1 MIYTYV
7 PAAAD
12 WLRILPQLIVLSA
25 ALLTLIVDLFLPA
38 RRKAWLNVVAL
49 AGVIGAGVA
58 TALMFTMGDG
68 QDAFYGL
75 VRSDWT
81 ALLAYLIIL
90 FAAALGILFS
100 PDYLT
105 RRAFAHHG
113 EYYALLLL
121 STFGMMLMSA
131 AASLMIV
138 FVGLE
143 ALSLPLYVLC
153 AILPRDLRSQES
165 GLKYFLL
172 SSFAS
177 AFLLYGIALTFG
189 SVGTSNLAAIRVF
202 VTANPF
208 SLISGYGPILVVAIG
223 LMAVGLAFK
232 VSAVPFQAWTP
243 DVYVGAPAPVTAFM
257 SVGTK
262 VAAFVATAR
271 IFLAALFP
279 LTAQWQP
286 IFWVLTILTIVA
298 GNLLAITQRD
308 VKRMLAYSSVANAG
322 YMLIAIT
329 IATQQAYAALLVY
342 LATYAVMNLGAFGVV
357 GLVERAN
364 KTGATLDDFAGL
376 GRRRP
381 LLAAAMAV
389 FLFSLAGIPLTSGFV
404 GKFSVFYTAVQGGHL
419 DLALLGAVAS
429 VAGMFYYLR
438 VVWAMY
444 FTEPEGA
451 VAPILPVSE
460 STPAPDEQP
469 VGEAASADGG
479 ADGGAVAVAERV
491 VVATP
496 ATTQEQATAKEPAAI
511 LSSIGLAIAVIG
523 VFALGVAPW
532 LVTPVAAEAARMLF
546 AGR

>member
-1 MIYTYV
+1 MTYTYV
-7 PAAAD
+7 PTSAD
-12 WLRILPQLIVLSA
+12 WLRILPQLIVLGA

-38 RRKAWLNVVAL
+38 SRKAWLCVVAL

-58 TALMFTMGDG
+58 TALMFTIGDG
-68 QDAFYGL
+68 QDAFYGM

-100 PDYLT
+100 PEYLK
-105 RRAFAHHG
+105 RRAFAHYG

-143 ALSLPLYVLC
+143 ALSLPLYILC

-189 SVGTSNLAAIRVF
+189 SVGTSNLAAIRAYL
-202 VTANPF
+202 TANPF
-208 SLISGYGPILVVAIG
+208 SLISGYGPIFVVAIG

-243 DVYVGAPAPVTAFM
+243 DVYVGAPTPVTAFM

-271 IFLAALFP
+271 IFLDALSP

-286 IFWVLTILTIVA
+286 IFWVLTILTIVG

-322 YMLIAIT
+322 YMLIAVT
-329 IATQQAYAALLVY
+329 VATQQAYAALLVY

-376 GRRRP
+376 GRQRP
-381 LLAAAMAV
+381 LLAGAMAV
-389 FLFSLAGIPLTSGFV
+389 FLFALAGIPLTSGFV
-404 GKFSVFYTAVQGGHL
+404 GKFSVFYTAVQGDHL

-444 FTEPEGA
+444 FTEPHVEKALPAA
-451 VAPILPVSE
+451 VAA
-460 STPAPDEQP
+460 PAPVVDEQP
-469 VGEAASADGG
+469 SAVAVERGV
-479 ADGGAVAVAERV
+479 VAVAERV
-491 VVATP
+491 AVAAP
-496 ATTQEQATAKEPAAI
+496 SAGATQEREAAKAPAAI
-511 LSSIGLAIAVIG
+511 LSSVGLAVAVIG

-532 LVTPVAAEAARMLF
+532 LVTPLAAEAARMLF
-546 AGR
+546 AGH

>member
-7 PAAAD
+7 PAASD
-12 WLRILPQLIVLSA
+12 WLRILPQLIVLGA
-25 ALLTLIVDLFLPA
+25 ALLTLIVDLFLPEG
-38 RRKAWLNVVAL
+38 RKAWLYLVAL

-90 FAAALGILFS
+90 FSTTLGILFS
-100 PDYLT
+100 PDYL
-105 RRAFAHHG
+105 RRRTFPHHG

-143 ALSLPLYVLC
+143 ALSLPLYILC

-189 SVGTSNLAAIRVF
+189 SVGTSNLAAIRAF

-208 SLISGYGPILVVAIG
+208 SLISGYGPILVIAIG

-271 IFLAALFP
+271 IFLDALYP
-279 LTAQWQP
+279 LTAQWQA
-286 IFWVLTILTIVA
+286 IFWVLTILTIVI

-329 IATQQAYAALLVY
+329 VATQQAYASLLVY

-357 GLVERAN
+357 GLVERAD

-381 LLAAAMAV
+381 LLAGAMAV
-389 FLFSLAGIPLTSGFV
+389 FLFALAGIPLTSGFV

-419 DLALLGAVAS
+419 DLALIGAVAS

-451 VAPILPVSE
+451 VAPISPVAE
-460 STPAPDEQP
+460 PTPTPDAQSI
-469 VGEAASADGG
+469 GEPAS

-491 VVATP
+491 IVPTAIATQGQSVEK
-496 ATTQEQATAKEPAAI
+496 APAAI
-511 LSSIGLAIAVIG
+511 LSSIGLAIAVVG
-523 VFALGVAPW
+523 VFALGIAPW
-532 LVTPVAAEAARMLF
+532 LVTPIAAEAAKALF
-546 AGR
+546 AGH

>member
-1 MIYTYV
+1 MTYTYV

-12 WLRILPQLIVLSA
+12 WLRILPQLIVLGA
-25 ALLTLIVDLFLPA
+25 ALLTLIVDLVLPA
-38 RRKAWLNVVAL
+38 SRKAWLYVVAL

-68 QDAFYGL
+68 QDAFFGM

-105 RRAFAHHG
+105 RRTFAHHG

-189 SVGTSNLAAIRVF
+189 SVGTSNLAAIRAF

-271 IFLAALFP
+271 IFLDALQP

-286 IFWVLTILTIVA
+286 IFWALTILTIVG

-329 IATQQAYAALLVY
+329 VATQQAYASLLVY

-357 GLVERAN
+357 GLVERAD

-381 LLAAAMAV
+381 AARGGDGGLPLRPGWHPAHLWIRRQVLGLLHRR
-389 FLFSLAGIPLTSGFV
+389 AGRPPRSGADRR
-404 GKFSVFYTAVQGGHL
+404 GRQRGGHV
-419 DLALLGAVAS
+419 LL
-429 VAGMFYYLR
+429 
-438 VVWAMY
+438 
-444 FTEPEGA
+444 
-451 VAPILPVSE
+451 
-460 STPAPDEQP
+460 PARRLGD
-469 VGEAASADGG
+469 VLHRARSRSRADSAC
-479 ADGGAVAVAERV
+479 R
-491 VVATP
+491 
-496 ATTQEQATAKEPAAI
+496 
-511 LSSIGLAIAVIG
+511 
-523 VFALGVAPW
+523 
-532 LVTPVAAEAARMLF
+532 
-546 AGR
+546 

>member
-1 MIYTYV
+1 MTYTYV

-12 WLRILPQLIVLSA
+12 WLRILPQLIILGA

-38 RRKAWLNVVAL
+38 SHKAWLYIVAL

-68 QDAFYGL
+68 QDAFFGM

-100 PDYLT
+100 PDYLG
-105 RRAFAHHG
+105 RRTFTHHG

-143 ALSLPLYVLC
+143 ALSLPLYILC

-189 SVGTSNLAAIRVF
+189 SVGTSNLAAIRTY
-202 VTANPF
+202 VTTNPF
-208 SLISGYGPILVVAIG
+208 SLISGYGPILIVAIG

-271 IFLAALFP
+271 IFLDALQP
-279 LTAQWQP
+279 LTGQWQP
-286 IFWVLTILTIVA
+286 IFWALTILTIVG

-329 IATQQAYAALLVY
+329 VATQQAYASLLVY

-357 GLVERAN
+357 GLVERAD

-381 LLAAAMAV
+381 ALAAAMAV
-389 FLFSLAGIPLTSGFV
+389 FLFALAGIPLTSGFV
-404 GKFSVFYTAVQGGHL
+404 GKFSVFYAAVQGSHL
-419 DLALLGAVAS
+419 DLALIGAVAS

-444 FTEPEGA
+444 FTEPEAA
-451 VAPILPVSE
+451 VAPTAPVAE
-460 STPAPDEQP
+460 LTPAPDEQAVTEP
-469 VGEAASADGG
+469 ASADGG
-479 ADGGAVAVAERV
+479 VVAVAERIA
-491 VVATP
+491 VATP
-496 ATTQEQATAKEPAAI
+496 ATAQEQATSKEPAAI
-511 LSSIGLAIAVIG
+511 LSSIGLAIAVVG
-523 VFALGVAPW
+523 VFALGIAPW

>member
-1 MIYTYV
+1 MTYTYM
-7 PAAAD
+7 PISAD
-12 WLRILPQLIVLSA
+12 WLRILPQLIVLGA
-25 ALLTLIVDLFLPA
+25 ALLTLIVDLLLPA
-38 RRKAWLNVVAL
+38 SRKAWLYIVAL

-58 TALMFTMGDG
+58 TALMFSMGDG
-68 QDAFYGL
+68 QDAFYGM

-81 ALLAYLIIL
+81 TLLAYLIIL
-90 FAAALGILFS
+90 FAAALGVLFS

-131 AASLMIV
+131 GASLMII

-143 ALSLPLYVLC
+143 ALSLPLYILC

-189 SVGTSNLAAIRVF
+189 SVGSSNLAAIRAF
-202 VTANPF
+202 VTANQF

-243 DVYVGAPAPVTAFM
+243 DVYVGAPTPVTAFM

-271 IFLAALFP
+271 IFLDALSP
-279 LTAQWQP
+279 LIAQWQP
-286 IFWVLTILTIVA
+286 IFWVLTILTIVV

-308 VKRMLAYSSVANAG
+308 VKRLLAYSSVANAG

-329 IATQQAYAALLVY
+329 VATQQAYAALLVY
-342 LATYAVMNLGAFGVV
+342 LATYATMNLGAFGVV
-357 GLVERAN
+357 GVVERAN

-376 GRRRP
+376 GRRQP

-389 FLFSLAGIPLTSGFV
+389 FLFALAGIPLTSGFV
-404 GKFSVFYTAVQGGHL
+404 GKFSVFYTAVQGNHL
-419 DLALLGAVAS
+419 ALALLGAVAS

-444 FTEPEGA
+444 FTEPQET
-451 VAPILPVSE
+451 VAPVSQTA
-460 STPAPDEQP
+460 SPMPDERP
-469 VGEAASADGG
+469 MVESASAD
-479 ADGGAVAVAERV
+479 AGAVAVAERV

-496 ATTQEQATAKEPAAI
+496 SATHEQAPTREPVSI
-511 LSSIGLAIAVIG
+511 LSSIGLAVAVIG

-532 LVTPVAAEAARMLF
+532 LVTPTAAEAARMFF
-546 AGR
+546 AGH

>member
-1 MIYTYV
+1 MMVYTYV

-12 WLRILPQLIVLSA
+12 WLRILPQLVVLGA
-25 ALLTLIVDLFLPA
+25 ALLTLIVDLLLPA
-38 RRKAWLNVVAL
+38 SRKAWLYIVAL
-49 AGVIGAGVA
+49 AGVIGAGLA
-58 TALMFTMGDG
+58 TALMFSMGDG
-68 QDAFYGL
+68 QDAFYGM

-131 AASLMIV
+131 GASLMII

-143 ALSLPLYVLC
+143 ALSLPLYILC

-189 SVGTSNLAAIRVF
+189 SVGSSNLAVIRAF
-202 VTANPF
+202 VTTNPF

-243 DVYVGAPAPVTAFM
+243 DVYVGAPTPVTAFM

-271 IFLAALFP
+271 IFLDALSP
-279 LTAQWQP
+279 LIAQWQP
-286 IFWVLTILTIVA
+286 IFWVLTILTIVV

-308 VKRMLAYSSVANAG
+308 VKRLLAYSSVANAG

-329 IATQQAYAALLVY
+329 VATQQAYAALLVY
-342 LATYAVMNLGAFGVV
+342 LATYATMNLGAFGVV
-357 GLVERAN
+357 GVVEHAN

-376 GRRRP
+376 GRRQP

-389 FLFSLAGIPLTSGFV
+389 FLFALAGIPLTSGFV
-404 GKFSVFYTAVQGGHL
+404 GKFSVFYTAVQGNHL

-444 FTEPEGA
+444 FTEPQDT
-451 VAPILPVSE
+451 VAPVSQTA
-460 STPAPDEQP
+460 SPKPDEQP
-469 VGEAASADGG
+469 AVESTSAD
-479 ADGGAVAVAERV
+479 AGAVAVAERV

-496 ATTQEQATAKEPAAI
+496 SATHEQAPMREPVSI
-511 LSSIGLAIAVIG
+511 LSSIGLAVAVIG

-532 LVTPVAAEAARMLF
+532 LVTPTAAEAARMFF
-546 AGR
+546 AGH

>member
-7 PAAAD
+7 HAASD
-12 WLRILPQLIVLSA
+12 WLRILPQLIVLGA
-25 ALLTLIVDLFLPA
+25 ALLTLIVDLFLPEG
-38 RRKAWLNVVAL
+38 RKIWLYVVAL

-90 FAAALGILFS
+90 FSAALGILFS

-105 RRAFAHHG
+105 RRTFAHHG

-143 ALSLPLYVLC
+143 ALSLPLYILC

-189 SVGTSNLAAIRVF
+189 SVGASNLAAIRAF

-232 VSAVPFQAWTP
+232 VSAAPFQAWTP

-262 VAAFVATAR
+262 VAAFVAIAR
-271 IFLAALFP
+271 VFLDALFP

-286 IFWVLTILTIVA
+286 IFWVLTILTIVI

-322 YMLIAIT
+322 YMLIAIAV
-329 IATQQAYAALLVY
+329 ATQQAYAALLVY
-342 LATYAVMNLGAFGVV
+342 LATYAVMNVGAFGVV
-357 GLVERAN
+357 GLVERAD

-381 LLAAAMAV
+381 LLAGAMAV
-389 FLFSLAGIPLTSGFV
+389 FLFALAGIPLTSGFV
-404 GKFSVFYTAVQGGHL
+404 GKFSVFYTAVQGDHL
-419 DLALLGAVAS
+419 DLALIGAVAS

-444 FTEPEGA
+444 FTEAQGA
-451 VAPILPVSE
+451 VAPTSPVSDLTPVSE
-460 STPAPDEQP
+460 DQP
-469 VGEAASADGG
+469 IAEATS

-491 VVATP
+491 TAPVAV
-496 ATTQEQATAKEPAAI
+496 ATQEQPIEKAPASI

-523 VFALGVAPW
+523 VFALGIAPW

>member
-12 WLRILPQLIVLSA
+12 WLRILPQLVVLGA

-38 RRKAWLNVVAL
+38 RRKAWLYLVAL

-81 ALLAYLIIL
+81 ALVANLIIL

-100 PDYLT
+100 PDYL
-105 RRAFAHHG
+105 RRRTFAHHG

-153 AILPRDLRSQES
+153 AILPRDQRSQES

-189 SVGTSNLAAIRVF
+189 SVGTSNLAAIRAF
-202 VTANPF
+202 VTVQPF

-232 VSAVPFQAWTP
+232 VSAVPFQAWAP

-262 VAAFVATAR
+262 VAAFVAIAR
-271 IFLAALFP
+271 IFLDALFP
-279 LTAQWQP
+279 LAAQWQP
-286 IFWVLTILTIVA
+286 IFWVLTILTIVV

-329 IATQQAYAALLVY
+329 VATQQAYASLLVY

-357 GLVERAN
+357 GLVERAD

-381 LLAAAMAV
+381 LLAGAMAV
-389 FLFSLAGIPLTSGFV
+389 FLFALAGIPLTSGFV
-404 GKFSVFYTAVQGGHL
+404 GKFSVFYTAVQGRHL
-419 DLALLGAVAS
+419 DLALIGAVAS

-444 FTEPEGA
+444 FTEPDGA
-451 VAPILPVSE
+451 VAPVSPVAERLP
-460 STPAPDEQP
+460 TPDAQP
-469 VGEAASADGG
+469 TSVPAS
-479 ADGGAVAVAERV
+479 ADGGAVAVAERIT
-491 VVATP
+491 VATP
-496 ATTQEQATAKEPAAI
+496 ATAHEQGSMQGPAAL
-511 LSSIGLAIAVIG
+511 LSAIGLAVAVIG
-523 VFALGVAPW
+523 VFALGIAPW
-532 LVTPVAAEAARMLF
+532 LVTPVAAEAARILF

>member
-1 MIYTYV
+1 MTYTYV
-7 PAAAD
+7 PTAAD
-12 WLRILPQLIVLSA
+12 WLRILPQLIVLGA
-25 ALLTLIVDLFLPA
+25 ALLTLIVDLFLPVG
-38 RRKAWLNVVAL
+38 RKAWLHVVGL

-68 QDAFYGL
+68 QDAFFGM

-131 AASLMIV
+131 ATSLMIV

-189 SVGTSNLAAIRVF
+189 SVGSSNLAAIRAF
-202 VTANPF
+202 VTANQF

-262 VAAFVATAR
+262 VAAFIATAR
-271 IFLAALFP
+271 IFLDALSP
-279 LTAQWQP
+279 LRAQWQP
-286 IFWVLTILTIVA
+286 IFWVLTILTIIG

-329 IATQQAYAALLVY
+329 VATQQAYAALLVY

-357 GLVERAN
+357 GLVERAD
-364 KTGATLDDFAGL
+364 KTGAALDDFAGL

-381 LLAAAMAV
+381 LLAGAMAV
-389 FLFSLAGIPLTSGFV
+389 FLFALAGIPLTSGFV
-404 GKFSVFYTAVQGGHL
+404 GKFSVFYTAVQGGQGGHL
-419 DLALLGAVAS
+419 GLALLGAVAS

-444 FTEPEGA
+444 FTEAQEV
-451 VAPILPVSE
+451 VAPVSPI
-460 STPAPDEQP
+460 SDLTPAPDEQP
-469 VGEAASADGG
+469 IAEAAS

-491 VVATP
+491 TTPVAV
-496 ATTQEQATAKEPAAI
+496 ATQEQPIEKAPASI

-523 VFALGVAPW
+523 VFALGIAPW

>member
-1 MIYTYV
+1 MIYTYA
-7 PAAAD
+7 PTAAD
-12 WLRILPQLIVLSA
+12 WLRILPHLIVLGA
-25 ALLTLIVDLFLPA
+25 ALLTLIVDLFLPTG
-38 RRKAWLNVVAL
+38 RKGWLDIVAL

-68 QDAFYGL
+68 QDAFLGM

-90 FAAALGILFS
+90 FSAALGILFS
-100 PDYLT
+100 PQYLT

-131 AASLMIV
+131 AASLMII

-189 SVGTSNLAAIRVF
+189 SVGTSNLAAIRAY

-208 SLISGYGPILVVAIG
+208 NLISGYGPILVVAIG

-243 DVYVGAPAPVTAFM
+243 DVYVGAPTPVTAFM

-271 IFLAALFP
+271 IFLDALSP
-279 LTAQWQP
+279 LAAQWKP
-286 IFWVLTILTIVA
+286 IFWVLTILTIVV

-329 IATQQAYAALLVY
+329 VATQQAYAALLVY

-357 GLVERAN
+357 GVVERAN
-364 KTGATLDDFAGL
+364 KTGATLDDFSGL

-381 LLAAAMAV
+381 VLAGAMAV
-389 FLFSLAGIPLTSGFV
+389 FLFALAGIPLTSGFV
-404 GKFSVFYTAVQGGHL
+404 GKFSVFYTAVLGGHL

-429 VAGMFYYLR
+429 VAGMYYYLR

-444 FTEPEGA
+444 FTEPQGA
-451 VAPILPVSE
+451 AAPLSP
-460 STPAPDEQP
+460 TPDLTPTPDEQP
-469 VGEAASADGG
+469 IAETTA
-479 ADGGAVAVAERV
+479 ADGGAVAVAARV
-491 VVATP
+491 AVAAPVATQEPVTAAAP
-496 ATTQEQATAKEPAAI
+496 ASL

>member
-1 MIYTYV
+1 MTYTYV
-7 PAAAD
+7 PTSAD
-12 WLRILPQLIVLSA
+12 WLRILPQLIVLGA

-38 RRKAWLNVVAL
+38 SRKAWLCVVAL

-58 TALMFTMGDG
+58 TALMFTIGDG
-68 QDAFYGL
+68 QDAFYGM

-100 PDYLT
+100 PDYLK
-105 RRAFAHHG
+105 RRAFAHYG

-143 ALSLPLYVLC
+143 ALSLPLYILC

-189 SVGTSNLAAIRVF
+189 SVGTSNLAAIRAY

-208 SLISGYGPILVVAIG
+208 SLVSGYGPIFVVAIG

-243 DVYVGAPAPVTAFM
+243 DVYVGAPTPVTAFM

-271 IFLAALFP
+271 IFLDALSP

-286 IFWVLTILTIVA
+286 IFWVLTILTIVG

-322 YMLIAIT
+322 YMLIAVT
-329 IATQQAYAALLVY
+329 VATQQAYASLLVY

-376 GRRRP
+376 GRQRP
-381 LLAAAMAV
+381 LLAGAMAV
-389 FLFSLAGIPLTSGFV
+389 FLFALAGIPLTSGFV

-444 FTEPEGA
+444 FTEAHAENALPA
-451 VAPILPVSE
+451 LVAAP
-460 STPAPDEQP
+460 TPFVDEQP
-469 VGEAASADGG
+469 SAVPVEGG
-479 ADGGAVAVAERV
+479 VVAVAERV
-491 VVATP
+491 AVAAP
-496 ATTQEQATAKEPAAI
+496 SAGATQEREAAKAPASI
-511 LSSIGLAIAVIG
+511 LSSVGLAVAVIG

-532 LVTPVAAEAARMLF
+532 LVTRLAAEAARMLF
-546 AGR
+546 AGH

>member
-1 MIYTYV
+1 MIYTYI
-7 PAAAD
+7 PTSAD
-12 WLRILPQLIVLSA
+12 WLRILPELIVLGA
-25 ALLTLIVDLFLPA
+25 ALLTLIVDLVLPVG
-38 RRKAWLNVVAL
+38 RKVWLYTVGLIGVV
-49 AGVIGAGVA
+49 GAAVA
-58 TALMFTMGDG
+58 TAIMFTAGDG
-68 QDAFYGL
+68 KDAFYGM

-90 FAAALGILFS
+90 FAAGLGILFS
-100 PDYLT
+100 PAYLA
-105 RRAFAHHG
+105 RRTFAHYG
-113 EYYALLLL
+113 EYYTLLLL
-121 STFGMMLMSA
+121 ATFGMMLMSA

-143 ALSLPLYVLC
+143 ALSLALYILC
-153 AILPRDLRSQES
+153 AILPRDIRSQEA

-177 AFLLYGIALTFG
+177 AFLLYGIALTYG
-189 SVGTSNLAAIRVF
+189 SVGSSNLAAIRAF

-208 SLISGYGPILVVAIG
+208 SLISGYGPLLAVAIG

-243 DVYVGAPAPVTAFM
+243 DVYVGAPTPVTAFM

-271 IFLAALFP
+271 IFLDALYP
-279 LTAQWQP
+279 LAAQWTP
-286 IFWVLTILTIVA
+286 IFWILTVLTIVG

-329 IATQQAYAALLVY
+329 VATQQAYASLLVY

-357 GLVERAN
+357 GLVERAQAS
-364 KTGATLDDFAGL
+364 GATLDDFAGL
-376 GRRRP
+376 ARRRP

-389 FLFSLAGIPLTSGFV
+389 FLFALAGIPLTSGFV
-404 GKFSVFYTAVQGGHL
+404 GKFYVFFTAVQGNHVE
-419 DLALLGAVAS
+419 LALVGAVAS

-444 FTEPEGA
+444 FTESPEPIVA
-451 VAPILPVSE
+451 EPPVQAPIPLTEEP
-460 STPAPDEQP
+460 PM
-469 VGEAASADGG
+469 AAVDGG
-479 ADGGAVAVAERV
+479 PVAVAERV
-491 VVATP
+491 AVAAP
-496 ATTQEQATAKEPAAI
+496 AVSPVREQPAAEAPASV
-511 LSSIGLAIAVIG
+511 LSTIGLVVAVIG
-523 VFALGVAPW
+523 VFALGIAPW
-532 LVTPVAAEAARMLF
+532 LVTQVAAETARMFF

>member
-1 MIYTYV
+1 
-7 PAAAD
+7 
-12 WLRILPQLIVLSA
+12 L
-25 ALLTLIVDLFLPA
+25 
-38 RRKAWLNVVAL
+38 
-49 AGVIGAGVA
+49 IGAVVA
-58 TALMFTMGDG
+58 TALMFSIGDG
-68 QDAFYGL
+68 QDAFFGM
-75 VRSDWT
+75 VRSDKT

-143 ALSLPLYVLC
+143 ALSLPLYILC
-153 AILPRDLRSQES
+153 AILPRDRRSQES

-189 SVGTSNLAAIRVF
+189 SVGSSNLAAIRAF

-271 IFLAALFP
+271 IFLDALSP

-286 IFWVLTILTIVA
+286 IFWVLTILTIIG

-329 IATQQAYAALLVY
+329 VATQQAYAALLVY

-357 GLVERAN
+357 GLVERAD

-381 LLAAAMAV
+381 LLAGAMAV
-389 FLFSLAGIPLTSGFV
+389 FLFALAGIPLTSGFV
-404 GKFSVFYTAVQGGHL
+404 GKFSIFYTDVQGGHL
-419 DLALLGAVAS
+419 GLALLGAVAS

-444 FTEPEGA
+444 FTEPQGV
-451 VAPILPVSE
+451 VAPVSPVAGL
-460 STPAPDEQP
+460 TPTPEEQP
-469 VGEAASADGG
+469 ISDPAS

-491 VVATP
+491 VVVTP
-496 ATTQEQATAKEPAAI
+496 AATQEQAIAKEPASI

-523 VFALGVAPW
+523 VFALGIAPW

>member
-1 MIYTYV
+1 MTYTYV
-7 PAAAD
+7 PTSAD
-12 WLRILPQLIVLSA
+12 WLRILPQLIVLGA

-38 RRKAWLNVVAL
+38 GRKAWLYIVAL

-58 TALMFTMGDG
+58 TALMFSMGDG
-68 QDAFYGL
+68 QDAFFGM

-90 FAAALGILFS
+90 LAAALGILFS

-105 RRAFAHHG
+105 RRPFAHHG

-143 ALSLPLYVLC
+143 ALSLPLYILC

-177 AFLLYGIALTFG
+177 AFLLYGISLTFG
-189 SVGTSNLAAIRVF
+189 SVGTSNLAAIRAL

-262 VAAFVATAR
+262 VAAFVAIAR
-271 IFLAALFP
+271 IFLDALQP

-286 IFWVLTILTIVA
+286 IFWALTILTIVG

-329 IATQQAYAALLVY
+329 VATQQAYASLLVY

-357 GLVERAN
+357 GLVERAD

-381 LLAAAMAV
+381 LLAGAMAV
-389 FLFSLAGIPLTSGFV
+389 FLFALAGIPLTSGFV
-404 GKFSVFYTAVQGGHL
+404 GKFSVFYTAVQGGDL

-438 VVWAMY
+438 VVWAIY
-444 FTEPEGA
+444 FTEPGGA
-451 VAPILPVSE
+451 VAPLSPVAE
-460 STPAPDEQP
+460 LTPTPGEQP
-469 VGEAASADGG
+469 IDATASADGG
-479 ADGGAVAVAERV
+479 VVAVAERV
-491 VVATP
+491 TAPVVAV
-496 ATTQEQATAKEPAAI
+496 TQEQPIEKAPASI

-523 VFALGVAPW
+523 VFALGIAPW
-532 LVTPVAAEAARMLF
+532 LVTPVATEAARMLF

>member
-1 MIYTYV
+1 MTYTYV
-7 PAAAD
+7 PTAAD
-12 WLRILPQLIVLSA
+12 WLRILPQLLVLGA

-38 RRKAWLNVVAL
+38 GRKTWLYVVAL

-68 QDAFYGL
+68 RDAFFGM

-90 FAAALGILFS
+90 FAAALGIFFS

-105 RRAFAHHG
+105 RRTFAHHG

-189 SVGTSNLAAIRVF
+189 SVGSSNLATIRAF
-202 VTANPF
+202 VSANPF

-243 DVYVGAPAPVTAFM
+243 DVYVGAPTPVTAFM

-271 IFLAALFP
+271 IFLDALYP
-279 LTAQWQP
+279 LVAQWKP
-286 IFWVLTILTIVA
+286 IFWVLTILTILG

-322 YMLIAIT
+322 YMLIAVAV
-329 IATQQAYAALLVY
+329 ATQQAYAALLVY

-357 GLVERAN
+357 GLVERAD
-364 KTGATLDDFAGL
+364 KTGATLDDVAGL

-381 LLAAAMAV
+381 MLAGAMAV
-389 FLFSLAGIPLTSGFV
+389 FLFALAGIPLTSGFV
-404 GKFSVFYTAVQGGHL
+404 GKFSIFLTAVQGGQL

-438 VVWAMY
+438 VIWAMY
-444 FTEPEGA
+444 FTEPTVVR
-451 VAPILPVSE
+451 VAPVDDGPV
-460 STPAPDEQP
+460 TTDEQP
-469 VGEAASADGG
+469 AIEASSV
-479 ADGGAVAVAERV
+479 DGGAVAVAERV
-491 VVATP
+491 AVAV
-496 ATTQEQATAKEPAAI
+496 PAATQAQIAPEASSSI
-511 LSSIGLAIAVIG
+511 LSSLGLAIAVIG
-523 VFALGVAPW
+523 VFALGIAPW
-532 LVTPVAAEAARMLF
+532 LVTPLAAEAARTLF

>member
-1 MIYTYV
+1 MTYTYV

-12 WLRILPQLIVLSA
+12 WLRILPQLIVLGS

-38 RRKAWLNVVAL
+38 RRKAWLYIVAL

-68 QDAFYGL
+68 QDAFFGM
-75 VRSDWT
+75 VRSDGT

-90 FAAALGILFS
+90 FAATLGILFS
-100 PDYLT
+100 PDYLA
-105 RRAFAHHG
+105 RRTFAHHG

-143 ALSLPLYVLC
+143 ALSLPLYILC

-189 SVGTSNLAAIRVF
+189 SVGTSNLAAIRAF
-202 VTANPF
+202 VTANTF

-271 IFLAALFP
+271 IFLDALFP

-286 IFWVLTILTIVA
+286 IFWVLTILTIVV

-329 IATQQAYAALLVY
+329 VATQQAYAALLVY

-357 GLVERAN
+357 GLVERAD

-381 LLAAAMAV
+381 LLAGAMTV
-389 FLFSLAGIPLTSGFV
+389 FLFALAGIPLTSGFV
-404 GKFSVFYTAVQGGHL
+404 GKFSVFFTAVQGGHL

-451 VAPILPVSE
+451 VAPISPASDL
-460 STPAPDEQP
+460 TPAPDEQP
-469 VGEAASADGG
+469 VSEPASADS
-479 ADGGAVAVAERV
+479 GAVAVAERIA
-491 VVATP
+491 VATSS
-496 ATTQEQATAKEPAAI
+496 TTQERATTEEPASI
-511 LSSIGLAIAVIG
+511 LSSIGLAIAVVG
-523 VFALGVAPW
+523 VFALGIAPW

>member
-7 PAAAD
+7 PTAAD
-12 WLRILPQLIVLSA
+12 WLRILPELIVLGA

-38 RRKAWLNVVAL
+38 SRKAWLYVVAL
-49 AGVIGAGVA
+49 AGVIGAGMA

-68 QDAFYGL
+68 QDAFFGM

-105 RRAFAHHG
+105 RRTFAHHG

-189 SVGTSNLAAIRVF
+189 SVGSSNLAAIRAF
-202 VTANPF
+202 VTENTF
-208 SLISGYGPILVVAIG
+208 SLVSGYGPLLVVAIG

-243 DVYVGAPAPVTAFM
+243 DVYVGAPAPVTSFM

-271 IFLAALFP
+271 IFLDALFP

-286 IFWVLTILTIVA
+286 IFWVLTILTIIG

-329 IATQQAYAALLVY
+329 VATQQAYASLLVY

-357 GLVERAN
+357 GLVERAD

-381 LLAAAMAV
+381 VLAATMAV
-389 FLFSLAGIPLTSGFV
+389 FLFALAGIPLTSGFV
-404 GKFSVFYTAVQGGHL
+404 GKFSVFYSAVQGGHL

-451 VAPILPVSE
+451 VAPTSLASDL
-460 STPAPDEQP
+460 TPAPDERP
-469 VGEAASADGG
+469 ISESAS

-491 VVATP
+491 AVATP
-496 ATTQEQATAKEPAAI
+496 AATQGQATAKEPVSV

-532 LVTPVAAEAARMLF
+532 LVTPIAAEAARVLF

>member
-1 MIYTYV
+1 MTYTYV
-7 PAAAD
+7 PTAAD
-12 WLRILPQLIVLSA
+12 WLRILPQLIVLGA

-38 RRKAWLNVVAL
+38 GRKAWLYVVAL

-68 QDAFYGL
+68 QDAFFGMI
-75 VRSDWT
+75 RSDWT

-90 FAAALGILFS
+90 FAAVLGILFS
-100 PDYLT
+100 PDYLK

-131 AASLMIV
+131 AVSLMIV

-189 SVGTSNLAAIRVF
+189 SVGSSSVVAIRLF

-262 VAAFVATAR
+262 VAAFVAIAR
-271 IFLAALFP
+271 IFLDALFP
-279 LTAQWQP
+279 LAAQWQP
-286 IFWVLTILTIVA
+286 IFWVLTILTIIG

-329 IATQQAYAALLVY
+329 VATQQAYAALLVY

-357 GLVERAN
+357 GLVERAD

-381 LLAAAMAV
+381 LLAGAMAV
-389 FLFSLAGIPLTSGFV
+389 FLFALAGIPLTSGFV

-444 FTEPEGA
+444 FTEAQET
-451 VAPILPVSE
+451 VAPVSPVSNL
-460 STPAPDEQP
+460 TPLSEDQP
-469 VGEAASADGG
+469 IAEATSVDSG
-479 ADGGAVAVAERV
+479 AIAVAERV
-491 VVATP
+491 AVAT
-496 ATTQEQATAKEPAAI
+496 AAASQEQATAKEPVSI
-511 LSSIGLAIAVIG
+511 SSSIGLAIAVIG

>member
-1 MIYTYV
+1 
-7 PAAAD
+7 
-12 WLRILPQLIVLSA
+12 LIVLGA
-25 ALLTLIVDLFLPA
+25 ALLTLIVDLFVPA
-38 RRKAWLNVVAL
+38 GRKGWLYVVAL
-49 AGVIGAGVA
+49 AGVLGAGVA
-58 TALMFTMGDG
+58 TVLMFTAGDG
-68 QDAFYGL
+68 QDAFFGM

-81 ALLAYLIIL
+81 ALLAYLVIL

-100 PDYLT
+100 PDYLI

-131 AASLMIV
+131 ALSLMIV

-189 SVGTSNLAAIRVF
+189 SVGTSNLAAIRAF

-208 SLISGYGPILVVAIG
+208 SLISGYGPMLVVAIG

-262 VAAFVATAR
+262 VAAFITIAR
-271 IFLAALFP
+271 IFLDALSP

-286 IFWVLTILTIVA
+286 IFWVLTILTVIG

-329 IATQQAYAALLVY
+329 VATQQSYAALLVY

-357 GLVERAN
+357 GLIERAD

-381 LLAAAMAV
+381 ALAGAMAV
-389 FLFSLAGIPLTSGFV
+389 FLFALAGVPLTSGFV
-404 GKFSVFYTAVQGGHL
+404 GKFSVFFSAVRGGHL

-444 FTEPEGA
+444 FTEPQEA
-451 VAPILPVSE
+451 VAPVSPVSNL
-460 STPAPDEQP
+460 TPVVQDQP
-469 VGEAASADGG
+469 IAEATSDDSG
-479 ADGGAVAVAERV
+479 AIAVAKRVAVA
-491 VVATP
+491 AP
-496 ATTQEQATAKEPAAI
+496 TTAQEQAIEKVPASI
-511 LSSIGLAIAVIG
+511 LSSIGLAVAVIG
-523 VFALGVAPW
+523 VFAVGIAPW